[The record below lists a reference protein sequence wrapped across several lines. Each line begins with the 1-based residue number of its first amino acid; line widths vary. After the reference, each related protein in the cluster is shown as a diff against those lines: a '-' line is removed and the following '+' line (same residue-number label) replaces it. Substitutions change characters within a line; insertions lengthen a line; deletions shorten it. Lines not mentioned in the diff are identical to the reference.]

1 MISSSGNHLVLVAL
15 LLVCISSIINA
26 AAAASVGFILY
37 SDNNCNTPLLT
48 ASGNA
53 FSTQG
58 VTQTTC
64 TSISG
69 TGITNANYFIANCG
83 SNSGTNLNTVVF
95 YSGTGCP
102 VSQAVA
108 TLSGDGSAWGTCA
121 NNLGTATQSMKIT
134 SCNSA
139 FTFYSSSLVLMLIL
153 AISVM
158 LAM

>member
-15 LLVCISSIINA
+15 MLVCISLIINA
-26 AAAASVGFILY
+26 AAAASVGFTLY
-37 SDNNCNTPLLT
+37 SDSNCANQLLT

-53 FSTQG
+53 GSTQG

-69 TGITNANYFIANCG
+69 TGITNANYFVANCG
-83 SNSGTNLNTVVF
+83 SNSGVNLNTVVF
-95 YSGTGCP
+95 YSGSGC
-102 VSQAVA
+102 SQTQAVA

-121 NNLGTATQSMKIT
+121 NNLGLATQSMKIT

-139 FTFYSSSLVLMLIL
+139 FSLYSSSLVLMLLL